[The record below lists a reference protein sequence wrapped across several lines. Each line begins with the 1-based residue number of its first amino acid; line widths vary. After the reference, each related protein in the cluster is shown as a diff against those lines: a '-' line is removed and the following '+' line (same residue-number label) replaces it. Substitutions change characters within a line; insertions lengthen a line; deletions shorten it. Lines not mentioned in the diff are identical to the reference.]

1 MEDIIYYT
9 ALFLIGVFSGIINV
23 VAGGGSSFTLP
34 ALIFF
39 GLDSVVANGTNRIA
53 VVVQNIAAVTSF
65 RNEKIFLWQ
74 KSLKLS
80 LLTLPGTIIGAI
92 VALRVDDKLFDLILG
107 IIMIGIVI
115 TMIIPTK
122 KKVYG
127 EGVEKISFSVY
138 LVMFAIGFY
147 GGFIQVGVG
156 FMIMAALHY
165 MMKMNLLIVNVHK
178 VFIVLFFTLPA
189 LIVFIIAGN
198 VNWLLGSILALGNGV
213 GAWWAAK
220 HSVKRGE
227 KFIKV
232 FMIVAILIMAAKLL
246 NVF

>member
-1 MEDIIYYT
+1 
-9 ALFLIGVFSGIINV
+9 
-23 VAGGGSSFTLP
+23 
-34 ALIFF
+34 
-39 GLDSVVANGTNRIA
+39 
-53 VVVQNIAAVTSF
+53 
-65 RNEKIFLWQ
+65 
-74 KSLKLS
+74 
-80 LLTLPGTIIGAI
+80 
-92 VALRVDDKLFDLILG
+92 
-107 IIMIGIVI
+107 
-115 TMIIPTK
+115 
-122 KKVYG
+122 
-127 EGVEKISFSVY
+127 
-138 LVMFAIGFY
+138 
-147 GGFIQVGVG
+147 
-156 FMIMAALHY
+156 
-165 MMKMNLLIVNVHK
+165 MNLLIVNVHK